1 MTRTICFPRP
11 KHKKPCNS
19 SPFGRSDPVPF
30 VVISTPP
37 LARAGCPFQI
47 VQAGTL
53 PFRNATHSTAIFGPE
68 SRPSLCLRTR
78 TVPPRR
84 TCPDKA
90 TYQRHPQP
98 SPSPLCVVSRRCCG
112 EAQHQPRVPA
122 VVSSDMGDDWRDKYY
137 HYRGREAPRL
147 LSTWKSDSGF
157 RERFNSVTFQDGSQC
172 ILLVLARVP
181 GLRHCKDGELGCSR
195 PRYRVHDPPRS
206 DNGST
211 CSHQPNG
218 AHPGDSSMTRRGHD
232 QARHRVLS
240 AKKSAGTEK
249 IDIAPC
255 PPRPGQ
261 VGLIGC

>member
-19 SPFGRSDPVPF
+19 SPFGRPDPVPF
-30 VVISTPP
+30 VHTTTSQGWLP
-37 LARAGCPFQI
+37 LSDRPGRDM
-47 VQAGTL
+47 

-137 HYRGREAPRL
+137 GYRGREAPSCCRL
-147 LSTWKSDSGF
+147 GSPTAAF
-157 RERFNSVTFQDGSQC
+157 ER
-172 ILLVLARVP
+172 
-181 GLRHCKDGELGCSR
+181 
-195 PRYRVHDPPRS
+195 
-206 DNGST
+206 GST
-211 CSHQPNG
+211 
-218 AHPGDSSMTRRGHD
+218 R
-232 QARHRVLS
+232 
-240 AKKSAGTEK
+240 
-249 IDIAPC
+249 
-255 PPRPGQ
+255 
-261 VGLIGC
+261 